1 MRIVTTINLLIITI
15 TINANIL
22 RLLIIIVELTYW
34 VYGYKDHSNYDN
46 LQVFLL
52 VVFVEIK
59 DI

>member
-1 MRIVTTINLLIITI
+1 MLF
-15 TINANIL
+15 NIL

-59 DI
+59 DIKW